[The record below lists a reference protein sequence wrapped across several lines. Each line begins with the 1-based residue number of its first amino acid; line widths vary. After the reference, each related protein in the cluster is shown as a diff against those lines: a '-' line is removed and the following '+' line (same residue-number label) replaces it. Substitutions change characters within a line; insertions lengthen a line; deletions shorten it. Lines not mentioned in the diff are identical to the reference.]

1 MTGKT
6 MLSLAWIKTQEQ
18 FSHLAPEPSDFNS
31 PRSVVYGECHKQ
43 SLCASHTEKEPLITA
58 GRIPGI
64 QLANQQFLTCYN
76 SIQIQENELGLLC
89 QLSRL

>member
-31 PRSVVYGECHKQ
+31 PRSVVYGECHK
-43 SLCASHTEKEPLITA
+43 
-58 GRIPGI
+58 
-64 QLANQQFLTCYN
+64 
-76 SIQIQENELGLLC
+76 
-89 QLSRL
+89 